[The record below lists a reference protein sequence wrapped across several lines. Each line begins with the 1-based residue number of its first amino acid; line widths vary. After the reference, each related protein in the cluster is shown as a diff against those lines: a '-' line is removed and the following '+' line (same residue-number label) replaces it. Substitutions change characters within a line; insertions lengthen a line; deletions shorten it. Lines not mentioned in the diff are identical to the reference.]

1 MHHAHSCS
9 LTHLHLLNRIL
20 SVSNLRCGNGWVVG
34 IRPEATL
41 IGRGPPMARLELEN
55 NWRETFYCK
64 IVYIL
69 RKIFFKNIGNLIYH
83 CITTIFYN
91 TLLEIINHEV
101 V

>member
-20 SVSNLRCGNGWVVG
+20 SVSNLRRGKGRVVG
-34 IRPEATL
+34 IRPEAAL

-55 NWRETFYCK
+55 NWRETFYSK

-69 RKIFFKNIGNLIYH
+69 RKIFFFFLNTGNLIYH
-83 CITTIFYN
+83 CITTIFYY
-91 TLLEIINHEV
+91 TLL
-101 V
+101 